1 MAVPPEAA
9 GPAAESH
16 AAVAPAPKPHLKRD
30 HVVIRFAGDSGD
42 GMQLTGMQFTAES
55 ALAGNDIAT
64 LPDFP
69 AEIRAP
75 QGTLAGVSGFQLN
88 FSSNE
93 IFTAG
98 DEPSVLVAMNPAAL
112 QANIEDVPPNAVIIV
127 DREAFT
133 ESNIKRAGYK
143 SNPLTDHSL
152 DKFQVIEVDVTKL
165 TSLAVHGMGL
175 NNRAVFRCRNMFV
188 LGMLSWLYQRP
199 IESTLSYLESR
210 FKKTPEILEANIR
223 VLKAGFNYGETTEMF
238 ASSYEVPAARIAP
251 GLYRNITG
259 NSATALGF
267 VVAAVKSGR
276 PLFLG
281 SYPITPASDILHELS
296 GYKNFP
302 VYTFQAEDEIAGVC
316 AAIGASFGGAIAIT
330 TTSGPGMNLKA
341 EAVGLAVKVEL
352 PLVITDVQRA
362 GPSTGMPTKPEQAD
376 LLQSMYG
383 RHGESP
389 IPIIA
394 ASTPA
399 DCFDCAYEAV
409 RIAVKYMTPVILLT
423 DGQLANG
430 AEPWLL
436 PDVDKLAPIKVEFAT
451 NPEGFVPYARDAET
465 LSRPWA
471 VPGTRGLE
479 HRVGGLSSENLTGN
493 VSYSPANNE
502 LMVRTRAR
510 KIAGIAREIP
520 PTELFGDP
528 EGDLVVLG
536 WGSTYGPIREAVKH
550 VRAKG
555 RKVSQVHLRYL
566 NPLPRDLGETLKRFK
581 QVMIPEMNMGQLL
594 KMVRADYL
602 IDAFGF
608 NKIQG
613 RPFKVSEIE
622 NHINRALEGLI
633 ENGNRS

>member
-9 GPAAESH
+9 EQAAESH
-16 AAVAPAPKPHLKRD
+16 DSLSGGSAHKPHEKRD

-42 GMQLTGMQFTAES
+42 GMQLTGMQFTTES

-88 FSSNE
+88 FSSSE

-98 DEPSVLVAMNPAAL
+98 DEPNVLVAMNPAAL

-133 ESNIKRAGYK
+133 EANIKRAGYK

-210 FKKTPEILEANIR
+210 FKKTPEILEANVR

-267 VVAAVKSGR
+267 VAAAVKSGR

-281 SYPITPASDILHELS
+281 SYPITPASDILHELA
-296 GYKNFP
+296 GFKNFP

-352 PLVITDVQRA
+352 PLVITDIQRA

-436 PDVDKLAPIKVEFAT
+436 PDADKLAPIKVEFAT
-451 NPEGFVPYARDAET
+451 NPEGFMPYARDAET

-471 VPGTRGLE
+471 VPGTKGLE

-520 PTELFGDP
+520 PTQVFGDA

-550 VRAKG
+550 VREKG
-555 RKVSQVHLRYL
+555 KKVSHVHLRYL
-566 NPLPRDLGETLKRFK
+566 NPLPRDLEETLKRFK

-602 IDAFGF
+602 IAAFGF

-622 NHINRALEGLI
+622 NRINRALEG
-633 ENGNRS
+633 

>member
-1 MAVPPEAA
+1 MALPPEAA
-9 GPAAESH
+9 GHAAESSGLGGG
-16 AAVAPAPKPHLKRD
+16 AAAKPHARRD
-30 HVVIRFAGDSGD
+30 SVVIRFAGDSGD
-42 GMQLTGMQFTAES
+42 GMQLAGMQFTAES

-75 QGTLAGVSGFQLN
+75 AGTIAGVSGFQLN
-88 FSSNE
+88 FSSRE
-93 IFTAG
+93 VFTAG
-98 DEPSVLVAMNPAAL
+98 DEPNVLVAMNPAAL
-112 QANIEDVPPNAVIIV
+112 KANLDDLPPNGIIIV

-133 ESNIKRAGYK
+133 EANIKRAGYS

-152 DKFQVIEVDVTKL
+152 DKFQVFQVDVTKL
-165 TSLAVHGMGL
+165 TTAALHSTGL

-188 LGMLSWLYQRP
+188 LGMLSWLFQRP
-199 IESTLSYLESR
+199 IESTERWLEGR
-210 FKKTPEILEANIR
+210 FKKTPELLNANLMA
-223 VLKAGFNYGETTEMF
+223 LKAGFNYGETTEMF
-238 ASSYEVPAARIAP
+238 ASSYEVQPAKIVP

-259 NSATALGF
+259 NAATALGF
-267 VVAAVKSGR
+267 VAASVKSGR

-281 SYPITPASDILHELS
+281 SYPITPASDVLHELAAL
-296 GYKNFP
+296 KNFG
-302 VYTFQAEDEIAGVC
+302 VYTFQAEDEIAGVSS
-316 AAIGASFGGAIAIT
+316 AIGAAFGGAIALT

-341 EAVGLAVKVEL
+341 EAIGLAVKTEL
-352 PLVITDVQRA
+352 PMVITDIQRA

-376 LLQSMYG
+376 LLMAMYG

-409 RIAVKYMTPVILLT
+409 RLAVKYMTPVILLT

-436 PDVDKLAPIKVEFAT
+436 PDVSKLPPIKVEFAS
-451 NPEGFVPYARDAET
+451 NPDGFLPYKRDPET

-471 VPGTRGLE
+471 VPGTPGLE
-479 HRVGGLSSENLTGN
+479 HRIGGLSSEDQTGN

-520 PTELFGDP
+520 ATTIFGDVNG
-528 EGDLVVLG
+528 GDLVVLG
-536 WGSTYGPIREAVKH
+536 WGSTYGAVREAVKQM
-550 VRAKG
+550 RDKG
-555 RKVSQVHLRYL
+555 KSVSHIHLRYL
-566 NPLPRDLGETLKRFK
+566 NPLPSDLGDQLRKFK
-581 QVMIPEMNMGQLL
+581 KVMVAEMNMGQLL
-594 KMVRADYL
+594 KLVRADYL
-602 IDAFGF
+602 IDAIGC

-613 RPFKVSEIE
+613 RPFKVNEL
-622 NHINRALEGLI
+622 INRISRSLEG
-633 ENGNRS
+633 

>member
-9 GPAAESH
+9 GRAAESH
-16 AAVAPAPKPHLKRD
+16 DSANGVALKPHLKRD

-42 GMQLTGMQFTAES
+42 GMQLTGMQFTNES

-88 FSSNE
+88 FSSSE

-98 DEPSVLVAMNPAAL
+98 DEPNVLVAMNPAAL
-112 QANIEDVPPNAVIIV
+112 QANIDDVPPNAIIIV

-133 ESNIKRAGYK
+133 ESNVKRAGYK

-210 FKKTPEILEANIR
+210 FKKTPEVLEANVK

-259 NSATALGF
+259 NAATALGF
-267 VVAAVKSGR
+267 VAAAVKSGR

-281 SYPITPASDILHELS
+281 SYPITPASDVLHELA
-296 GYKNFP
+296 GFKNFP

-352 PLVITDVQRA
+352 PMVITDIQRA

-376 LLQSMYG
+376 LLQAMYG

-436 PDVDKLAPIKVEFAT
+436 PDADKLAPIKVEFAT
-451 NPEGFVPYARDAET
+451 NPEGFMPYTRDAET

-471 VPGTRGLE
+471 IPGTKGLE

-520 PTELFGDP
+520 TTQVFGDAD
-528 EGDLVVLG
+528 GDLVVLG

-555 RKVSQVHLRYL
+555 KKVSQIHLRYL
-566 NPLPRDLGETLKRFK
+566 NPLPRDLEDTLKRFK

-622 NHINRALEGLI
+622 NRINRALEG
-633 ENGNRS
+633 

>member
-9 GPAAESH
+9 GQAAESH
-16 AAVAPAPKPHLKRD
+16 GSVGSALKPHLQRD

-88 FSSNE
+88 FSSSE

-98 DEPSVLVAMNPAAL
+98 DEPNVLVAMNPAAL

-133 ESNIKRAGYK
+133 ESNVKRAGYK

-210 FKKTPEILEANIR
+210 FKKTPEILEANVK

-267 VVAAVKSGR
+267 VAAAVKSGR

-296 GYKNFP
+296 GFKNFP

-352 PLVITDVQRA
+352 PMVITDIQRA

-436 PDVDKLAPIKVEFAT
+436 PDADKLAEIKVEFAT
-451 NPEGFVPYARDAET
+451 NPEGFMPYTRDEQT

-471 VPGTRGLE
+471 VPGTKGLE

-510 KIAGIAREIP
+510 KIAGITREIP
-520 PTELFGDP
+520 PTQVFGDA

-555 RKVSQVHLRYL
+555 KKVSHVHLRYL
-566 NPLPRDLGETLKRFK
+566 NPLPRDLEETLKRFK

-594 KMVRADYL
+594 KMIRADYL

-622 NHINRALEGLI
+622 NRINRALEG
-633 ENGNRS
+633 

>member
-1 MAVPPEAA
+1 MAVAPGAA
-9 GPAAESH
+9 GQAAESQGS
-16 AAVAPAPKPHLKRD
+16 ASVGSTAKPHLKRD

-88 FSSNE
+88 FSSSE

-98 DEPSVLVAMNPAAL
+98 DEPNVLVAMNPAAL
-112 QANIEDVPPNAVIIV
+112 QANLEDVPPNGVIIV

-133 ESNIKRAGYK
+133 EANVKRAGYK

-188 LGMLSWLYQRP
+188 LGLLSWLYQRP

-210 FKKTPEILEANIR
+210 FKKTPDILEANIR
-223 VLKAGFNYGETTEMF
+223 VLKAGYNFGETNELFT
-238 ASSYEVPAARIAP
+238 SSYEVPAAHIAP

-267 VVAAVKSGR
+267 VAAAVKAGR

-281 SYPITPASDILHELS
+281 SYPITPASDVLHELS

-316 AAIGASFGGAIAIT
+316 SAIGASFGGAIAIT

-352 PLVITDVQRA
+352 PLVITDIQRA
-362 GPSTGMPTKPEQAD
+362 GPSTGMPTKPEQTD

-436 PDVDKLAPIKVEFAT
+436 PDTEKLAPIKVEFAT
-451 NPEGFVPYARDAET
+451 NPEGFMPYARDAET

-471 VPGTRGLE
+471 VPGTKGLE

-520 PTELFGDP
+520 PTEVFGDP
-528 EGDLVVLG
+528 KGGDLVVLG
-536 WGSTYGPIREAVKH
+536 WGSTYGPIREAVKR
-550 VRAKG
+550 VREMGK
-555 RKVSQVHLRYL
+555 KVSHVHLRYL
-566 NPLPRDLGETLKRFK
+566 NPLPGDLGETLKRFK
-581 QVMIPEMNMGQLL
+581 QVMVAEMNMGQLL

-622 NHINRALEGLI
+622 NRINRALEG
-633 ENGNRS
+633 

>member
-9 GPAAESH
+9 GQAAESH
-16 AAVAPAPKPHLKRD
+16 DSAGSAHKPHLKRD

-88 FSSNE
+88 FSSSE

-98 DEPSVLVAMNPAAL
+98 DEPNVLVAMNPAAL
-112 QANIEDVPPNAVIIV
+112 QANIEDVPQNAVIIV

-133 ESNIKRAGYK
+133 DSNVKRAGYK

-210 FKKTPEILEANIR
+210 FKKTPEVLEANIK

-267 VVAAVKSGR
+267 VAAAVKSGR

-296 GYKNFP
+296 GFKNFP

-316 AAIGASFGGAIAIT
+316 AAIGAAFGGSIAIT

-352 PLVITDVQRA
+352 PMVITDIQRA

-430 AEPWLL
+430 SEPWLL
-436 PDVDKLAPIKVEFAT
+436 PDADKLPPIKFEFAT
-451 NPEGFVPYARDAET
+451 NPEGFLPYNREPET

-471 VPGTRGLE
+471 VPGTKGLE

-520 PTELFGDP
+520 PTQVFGDAD
-528 EGDLVVLG
+528 GDLVVLG

-555 RKVSQVHLRYL
+555 KKVSHLHLRYL
-566 NPLPRDLGETLKRFK
+566 NPLPRDLEETLKRFK

-594 KMVRADYL
+594 KMIRADYL

-622 NHINRALEGLI
+622 NRINRALEG
-633 ENGNRS
+633 

>member
-9 GPAAESH
+9 GQ
-16 AAVAPAPKPHLKRD
+16 AAVSHDSATAAHKPHLKRD

-42 GMQLTGMQFTAES
+42 GMQLTGMQFTTES

-88 FSSNE
+88 FSSNQ

-98 DEPSVLVAMNPAAL
+98 DEPNVLVAMNPAAL
-112 QANIEDVPPNAVIIV
+112 LANIDDVPPNAVIIV

-133 ESNIKRAGYK
+133 DANIKRAGYK

-152 DKFQVIEVDVTKL
+152 DKYQLLQVDVTKL
-165 TSLAVHGMGL
+165 TTLAVHGMGL

-210 FKKTPEILEANIR
+210 FKKTPDILEANIR
-223 VLKAGFNYGETTEMF
+223 VLKAGYNYGETTEMF
-238 ASSYEVPAARIAP
+238 ASSYEVPAAHITP

-267 VVAAVKSGR
+267 VAAAVKAGR

-281 SYPITPASDILHELS
+281 SYPITPASDVLHELS

-316 AAIGASFGGAIAIT
+316 SAIGASFGGAIAIT

-352 PLVITDVQRA
+352 PLVITDIQRA

-436 PDVDKLAPIKVEFAT
+436 PDVDKLPPIKVEFAT
-451 NPEGFVPYARDAET
+451 NPEGFMPYTRDAET
-465 LSRPWA
+465 MSRPWA
-471 VPGTRGLE
+471 VPGTKGLE
-479 HRVGGLSSENLTGN
+479 HRIGGLSSENLTGN

-520 PTELFGDP
+520 PTEVFGDP
-528 EGDLVVLG
+528 SGGDLVVLG

-550 VRAKG
+550 VREKG
-555 RKVSQVHLRYL
+555 KKVSHIHLRYL
-566 NPLPRDLGETLKRFK
+566 NPLPRDLEEILKRFK
-581 QVMIPEMNMGQLL
+581 QVMLPEMNMGQLL
-594 KMVRADYL
+594 KMIRADYL

-622 NHINRALEGLI
+622 NRINRALEG
-633 ENGNRS
+633 

>member
-1 MAVPPEAA
+1 MAVPPVAA
-9 GPAAESH
+9 EQAAESH
-16 AAVAPAPKPHLKRD
+16 ESAAPAPKPHLKRD
-30 HVVIRFAGDSGD
+30 QVVIRFAGDSGD
-42 GMQLTGMQFTAES
+42 GMQLTGMQFTSES

-64 LPDFP
+64 LPDYP

-93 IFTAG
+93 VFTPG
-98 DEPSVLVAMNPAAL
+98 DEPNVLVAMNPAAL
-112 QANIEDVPPNAVIIV
+112 RTNIGDLQPNAVIIV
-127 DREAFT
+127 DREAFN
-133 ESNIKRAGYK
+133 ESNVKRAGYTT
-143 SNPLTDHSL
+143 NPLTDHSL
-152 DKFQVIEVDVTKL
+152 DKFQVIEVDVSKL
-165 TSLAVHGMGL
+165 TSLAVHGLGL
-175 NNRAVFRCRNMFV
+175 NNRAAFRCRNMFV
-188 LGMLSWLYQRP
+188 LGMLSWLFQRP
-199 IESTLSYLESR
+199 IDSTIASLKNR
-210 FKKTPEILEANIR
+210 FKKEPVLVEANVR
-223 VLKAGFNYGETTEMF
+223 VLTAGYNYGETTEMF

-267 VVAAVKSGR
+267 VAAAVKAGR

-281 SYPITPASDILHELS
+281 SYPITPASDILHDLS

-316 AAIGASFGGAIAIT
+316 SAIGASFGGAIAIT

-341 EAVGLAVKVEL
+341 EAVGLAMKVEL
-352 PLVITDVQRA
+352 PIVITDVQRA

-376 LLQSMYG
+376 LLQAMYG

-389 IPIIA
+389 VPIIA

-436 PDVDKLAPIKVEFAT
+436 PDVEKLAPIKVEFAT
-451 NPEGFVPYARDAET
+451 NPEGFMPYARDAET

-471 VPGTRGLE
+471 VPGTKGLE
-479 HRVGGLSSENLTGN
+479 HRIGGLSSENLTGN

-520 PTELFGDP
+520 PTEVFGDP
-528 EGDLVVLG
+528 SGDLVVLG

-550 VRAKG
+550 VRANGKQ
-555 RKVSQVHLRYL
+555 VSHVHLRYL
-566 NPLPRDLGETLKRFK
+566 NPLPRDLAETLKRFK
-581 QVMIPEMNMGQLL
+581 HVMVAEMNMGQLL
-594 KMVRADYL
+594 KMIRADFL
-602 IDAFGF
+602 IYAFGF

-622 NHINRALEGLI
+622 NRINRALEG
-633 ENGNRS
+633 